1 MNKEEERLLWRMST
15 RSSTVTADEKTS
27 LNGVDATV
35 QRDMYNVLDG
45 DNDNGDEAIGPLDE
59 LDNNL
64 LITFIAG
71 KLNTRHRV
79 IEDDSS
85 EEGEP
90 KDTDMETV
98 NPNLPVN
105 SNGNKTPEQTD
116 TKTNVSSIDSEATN
130 PTTNK
135 DNTKGRVKTRTQKS
149 CS

>member
-1 MNKEEERLLWRMST
+1 MST
-15 RSSTVTADEKTS
+15 RRSTVTGDKKTS

-35 QRDMYNVLDG
+35 QRNMYNVLDN
-45 DNDNGDEAIGPLDE
+45 DDDNGDEAIGTPDKS
-59 LDNNL
+59 DDNL
-64 LITFIAG
+64 LITFNAG
-71 KLNTRHRV
+71 KLNARRRV
-79 IEDDSS
+79 IEDNSS

-90 KDTDMETV
+90 KDADMETV
-98 NPNLPVN
+98 NPNLPVE

>member
-1 MNKEEERLLWRMST
+1 M
-15 RSSTVTADEKTS
+15 D
-27 LNGVDATV
+27 D
-35 QRDMYNVLDG
+35 D
-45 DNDNGDEAIGPLDE
+45 
-59 LDNNL
+59 L
-64 LITFIAG
+64 LITFNSG
-71 KLNTRHRV
+71 KSNARCRV
-79 IEDDSS
+79 IEDGSS

-90 KDTDMETV
+90 KDADMETV
-98 NPNLPVN
+98 NPNLPVE